1 MNRLGIGP
9 ERVAGCRKRKPPIM
23 QAARL
28 HETGGPSNLR
38 VEDVPEPEAVEGQ
51 TVVRVA
57 AAALNHRDAFITQGL
72 YPNIVLPRI
81 LGSDCCGEAGG
92 HEVVVNPTIG
102 WGADERVW
110 DPGATILGM
119 PADGTFAQFVAVPS
133 ENVHPKPEHLSV
145 EEAAALPLG
154 GVTAYRAAFVCAG
167 LQSGET
173 VLITGVG
180 GGVQTFALLYAKAI
194 GARAVVTSS
203 RDGKLERAKALGAD
217 VAINYATTPDWHK
230 AVRAAVGTVDVA
242 IDSAGGDS
250 FAKTLTLVKPGGRVV
265 TYGGTTGDA
274 TIKMF
279 PVFWNQLSV
288 FGTSM
293 GSPGDFAAMLEFVSR
308 HRITPVVDRVYEL
321 AEIGIALQ
329 RMDDAL
335 QFGKIVLRISP

>member
-1 MNRLGIGP
+1 
-9 ERVAGCRKRKPPIM
+9 M

-28 HETGGPSNLR
+28 HETGGPGKLR
-38 VEDVPEPEAVEGQ
+38 IEDVPAPEAADGV
-51 TVVRVA
+51 TLVRVR
-57 AAALNHRDAFITQGL
+57 AAALNHRDVFIARGL

-92 HEVVVNPTIG
+92 REVVVDPTIG

-110 DPGATILGM
+110 SPDASILGM
-119 PADGTFAQFVAVPS
+119 PSDGTFAQNVAVPNA
-133 ENVHPKPEHLSV
+133 NVHPKPEHLSV

-154 GVTAYRAAFVCAG
+154 GVTAYRAAFICGG
-167 LQSGET
+167 LQAGET

-230 AVRAAVGTVDVA
+230 AVRAVGAVDLA

-250 FAKTLTLVKPGGRVV
+250 FAKALSVVKPGGRAV

-279 PVFWNQLSV
+279 PIFWNQLSIL
-288 FGTSM
+288 GTSM
-293 GSPGDFAAMLEFVSR
+293 GSPGDFAAMLAFVSK
-308 HRITPVVDRVYEL
+308 HRITPVIDRVYEL
-321 AEIGIALQ
+321 AEIESAMQ

-335 QFGKIVLRISP
+335 QFGKIVLRVHA

>member
-1 MNRLGIGP
+1 
-9 ERVAGCRKRKPPIM
+9 M

-28 HETGGPSNLR
+28 HETGAPGKLR
-38 VEDVPEPEAVEGQ
+38 IEDVPSPTAADGQ
-51 TVVRVA
+51 TIVRVG
-57 AAALNHRDAFITQGL
+57 AAALNHRDVFIARGL

-92 HEVVVNPTIG
+92 REVVIDPTVG

-110 DPGATILGM
+110 SPEASILGM
-119 PADGTFAQFVAVPS
+119 PADGTFAQNVCVPD
-133 ENVHPKPEHLSV
+133 ENVHAKPEHLSV

-154 GVTAYRAAFVCAG
+154 GVTAYRAAFVCGG
-167 LQSGET
+167 LQSGQT

-180 GGVQTFALLYAKAI
+180 GGVQTFALLYAKAV

-230 AVRAAVGTVDVA
+230 AVRAAVGAVDVA

-250 FAKTLTLVKPGGRVV
+250 FAKALSVVKPGGRAV
-265 TYGGTTGDA
+265 TYGGTAGDA

-279 PVFWNQLSV
+279 PIFWNQLSI

-293 GSPGDFAAMLEFVSR
+293 GSPGDFAAMLDFVSK
-308 HRITPVVDRVYEL
+308 HSIKPVIDRVYEL
-321 AEIGIALQ
+321 SEIETARQ

-335 QFGKIVLRISP
+335 QFGKIVLRVPS

>member
-1 MNRLGIGP
+1 
-9 ERVAGCRKRKPPIM
+9 M

-28 HETGGPSNLR
+28 HETGGPSKLR
-38 VEDVPEPEAVEGQ
+38 IEDVPEPEAAEGQ
-51 TVVRVA
+51 TVVRVG
-57 AAALNHRDAFITQGL
+57 AAALNHRDAFITHGL
-72 YPNIVLPRI
+72 YPNIVLPRT

-92 HEVVVNPTIG
+92 RDVVVDPTIG

-110 DPGATILGM
+110 SPDATILGM

-133 ENVHPKPEHLSV
+133 QNVHAKPDHLSV

-154 GVTAYRAAFVCAG
+154 GVTAYRAAFVCGG
-167 LQSGET
+167 LQAGET

-180 GGVQTFALLYAKAI
+180 GGVQTFALLYAKAV
-194 GARAVVTSS
+194 GAHTVVTSG

-230 AVRAAVGTVDVA
+230 AVRAAVGAVDLA

-250 FAKTLTLVKPGGRVV
+250 FAKALTVVKPGGRVV

-279 PVFWNQLSV
+279 PVFWHQLSI

-293 GSPGDFAAMLEFVSR
+293 GSPGDFAAMLDFVSK
-308 HRITPVVDRVYEL
+308 HRIKPAIDRVYEL
-321 AEIGIALQ
+321 AEIESAMQ

-335 QFGKIVLRISP
+335 QFGKIVLRIPQ

>member
-1 MNRLGIGP
+1 
-9 ERVAGCRKRKPPIM
+9 M

-28 HETGGPSNLR
+28 HETGAPGKLR
-38 VEDVPEPEAVEGQ
+38 IEDVPVPEAGDGQ
-51 TVVRVA
+51 TVVSVR
-57 AAALNHRDAFITQGL
+57 AAALNHRDVFITRGL
-72 YPNIVLPRI
+72 YPKIVLPRI
-81 LGSDCCGEAGG
+81 LGSDGCGEAGG
-92 HEVVVNPTIG
+92 RGVIVDPTIG
-102 WGADERVW
+102 WGPDERVW
-110 DPGATILGM
+110 SPDASILGM
-119 PADGTFAQFVAVPS
+119 PADGTFAQNVAIPN
-133 ENVHPKPEHLSV
+133 ENVHAKPEHLSD
-145 EEAAALPLG
+145 EEAAALPLA
-154 GVTAYRAAFVCAG
+154 GVTAYRATFVCGG
-167 LQSGET
+167 LRAGET

-230 AVRAAVGTVDVA
+230 AVRAAVGAVDLA

-250 FAKTLTLVKPGGRVV
+250 FAKALSVIKPGGRAV

-279 PVFWNQLSV
+279 PVFWNQLSI

-293 GSPGDFAAMLEFVSR
+293 GSPGDFAAMLAFVSK
-308 HRITPVVDRVYEL
+308 HFIKPVIDRVYEL
-321 AEIGIALQ
+321 SEIESAMQ

-335 QFGKIVLRISP
+335 QFGKIVLRIPSA

>member
-1 MNRLGIGP
+1 MR
-9 ERVAGCRKRKPPIM
+9 M

-28 HETGGPSNLR
+28 HETGGPEKIR
-38 VEDVPEPEAVEGQ
+38 IEDVPAPEAGEGWSI
-51 TVVRVA
+51 VRLG
-57 AAALNHRDAFITQGL
+57 AAALNHRDVFITRGL
-72 YPNIVLPRI
+72 YPKIELPRI
-81 LGSDCCGEAGG
+81 LGSDGSGEIDGRA
-92 HEVVVNPTIG
+92 VVIDPTIG

-110 DPGATILGM
+110 SRDAAILGM
-119 PADGTFAQFVAVPS
+119 PADGTFAQQVAVPN
-133 ENVHPKPEHLSV
+133 ENIHPKPEHLSV

-154 GVTAYRAAFVCAG
+154 GVTAYRATFVCG
-167 LQSGET
+167 SLQAGET

-194 GARAVVTSS
+194 GARAVVTSG
-203 RDGKLERAKALGAD
+203 RDGKLERAKSLGAD

-230 AVRAAVGTVDVA
+230 AVRAAVGAVDLA

-250 FAKTLTLVKPGGRVV
+250 FAKALTVVKPGGRAV

-279 PVFWNQLSV
+279 PIFWNQLSI

-293 GSPGDFAAMLEFVSR
+293 GSPGDFAAMLDFVTR
-308 HRITPVVDRVYEL
+308 HRIKPAIDRVYEL
-321 AEIGIALQ
+321 AEIAAAMQ

-335 QFGKIVLRISP
+335 QFGKIVLKIPG

>member
-1 MNRLGIGP
+1 
-9 ERVAGCRKRKPPIM
+9 M

-28 HETGGPSNLR
+28 YETGSPGKLR
-38 VEDVPEPEAVEGQ
+38 IEDVPPPDAADGQ
-51 TVVRVA
+51 TVVRVR
-57 AAALNHRDAFITQGL
+57 AAALNHRDVFITHGL
-72 YPNIVLPRI
+72 YPKIVLPRI

-92 HEVVVNPTIG
+92 REVVVDPTIG
-102 WGADERVW
+102 WGANERVW
-110 DPGATILGM
+110 SPEATILGM
-119 PADGTFAQFVAVPS
+119 PADGTFAQYIAVPN
-133 ENVHPKPEHLSV
+133 ENVHAKPEYLSV

-154 GVTAYRAAFVCAG
+154 GVTAYRAAFVCGG
-167 LQSGET
+167 LQSGQT

-194 GARAVVTSS
+194 GAHAVVTSS

-230 AVRAAVGTVDVA
+230 AVRAAVGAVDVA

-250 FAKTLTLVKPGGRVV
+250 FAKALSVVKPGGRAV
-265 TYGGTTGDA
+265 TYGGTAGDA

-279 PVFWNQLSV
+279 PIFWNQLSI

-293 GSPGDFAAMLEFVSR
+293 GSPGDFAAMLDFVSA
-308 HRITPVVDRVYEL
+308 HRIKPVIDRVYEL
-321 AEIGIALQ
+321 SEIDTAMQ

-335 QFGKIVLRISP
+335 QFGKIVLRIP

>member
-1 MNRLGIGP
+1 ML
-9 ERVAGCRKRKPPIM
+9 KPQANVM

-28 HETGGPSNLR
+28 HETGGPEKLR
-38 VEDVPEPEAVEGQ
+38 IEEAPIPEGGEGR
-51 TVVRVA
+51 TVVSVR
-57 AAALNHRDAFITQGL
+57 AAALNHRDVFITRGL
-72 YPNIVLPRI
+72 YPNIALPRI

-92 HEVVVNPTIG
+92 REVVVDPTIG

-110 DPGATILGM
+110 SPDATILGM
-119 PADGTFAQFVAVPS
+119 PADGTFAQHVAVPT
-133 ENVHPKPEHLSV
+133 ENVHDKPEHLSD

-154 GVTAYRAAFVCAG
+154 GVTAYRAAFVCGG

-230 AVRAAVGTVDVA
+230 AVRAAVGAVDLA

-250 FAKTLTLVKPGGRVV
+250 FAKALSVVRPGGRAV

-279 PVFWNQLSV
+279 PVFWNQLSIL
-288 FGTSM
+288 GTSM
-293 GSPGDFAAMLEFVSR
+293 GSPADFAAMLAFVSK
-308 HRITPVVDRVYEL
+308 HRLKPVIDRVYEL
-321 AEIGIALQ
+321 HEIESAMR
-329 RMDDAL
+329 RMDGAL
-335 QFGKIVLRISP
+335 QFGKIVLRIP

>member
-1 MNRLGIGP
+1 
-9 ERVAGCRKRKPPIM
+9 M

-28 HETGGPSNLR
+28 HQTGGPSNLR
-38 VEDVPEPEAVEGQ
+38 VENVPEPQAAEGQ
-51 TVVRVA
+51 TVVRVR

-81 LGSDCCGEAGG
+81 LGSDCCGEAAGR
-92 HEVVVNPTIG
+92 EVVVNPTID

-110 DPGATILGM
+110 NPDATILGM
-119 PADGTFAQFVAVPS
+119 PADGTFAQFVAVPG
-133 ENVHPKPEHLSV
+133 ENVHPKPDHLSI

-154 GVTAYRAAFVCAG
+154 GVTAYRAAFVCGG
-167 LQSGET
+167 LQAGET

-217 VAINYATTPDWHK
+217 VTINYTTPDWHK
-230 AVRAAVGTVDVA
+230 AVRAAVGAVDLA
-242 IDSAGGDS
+242 IDSAGGES
-250 FAKTLTLVKPGGRVV
+250 FAKVLTLVKPGGRVV
-265 TYGGTTGDA
+265 TYGGTNGDS

-279 PVFWNQLSV
+279 PVFWNQLSIL
-288 FGTSM
+288 GTSM
-293 GSPGDFAAMLEFVSR
+293 GSPGDFAAMLDFVSR
-308 HRITPVVDRVYEL
+308 HRIKPVIDRVYEL
-321 AEIGIALQ
+321 AEIESAVR

-335 QFGKIVLRISP
+335 QFGKIVLRVP